1 MTQLW
6 QAAVV
11 VVSRGCHFAS
21 LIFNVFVI
29 FLGVDAVHLEEVLM
43 PELLPMLL
51 LDLLWGSLCASS
63 LDEPCVGHLQVL
75 VVVLVVDDRLV
86 RHEFQLC
93 LYYTLLFLRVSV
105 CLHLREA
112 SHRLSTCSKLRLA
125 RILPSIHPILDLD
138 ACA

>member
-43 PELLPMLL
+43 PELLPMLR
-51 LDLLWGSLCASS
+51 LDLLGGFSYSSSPDELC
-63 LDEPCVGHLQVL
+63 G
-75 VVVLVVDDRLV
+75 
-86 RHEFQLC
+86 
-93 LYYTLLFLRVSV
+93 
-105 CLHLREA
+105 
-112 SHRLSTCSKLRLA
+112 
-125 RILPSIHPILDLD
+125 
-138 ACA
+138 